1 MSRMFLTAELG
12 VWKPVPDFP
21 GYMVSKD
28 GQVLSVQRGYGWI
41 MSLIRYKRTGH
52 LYVFL
57 YRDRH
62 MCKRYIHDLVLIAW
76 HRKPV
81 SGEECRHFNG
91 NPEDNR
97 LENLAW
103 GTRQDNADDRVKHG
117 RSPYGENS
125 PMHKLTEAQVLD
137 IRTRVATTSLR
148 SLAREFGV
156 SHTCIRRAANGMNW
170 SYL

>member
-41 MSLIRYKRTGH
+41 MSPIERKRSGH

-57 YRDRH
+57 YRDRIKH
-62 MCKRYIHDLVLIAW
+62 KKYIHELVLITW
-76 HRKPV
+76 NRPPMP
-81 SGEECRHFNG
+81 GEECRHLNG
-91 NPEDNR
+91 NPKDNR

-103 GTRQDNADDRVKHG
+103 GTVQDNANDKIRHG
-117 RSPYGENS
+117 RSGRGETH
-125 PMHKLTEAQVLD
+125 PLHKLTEKQVLE
-137 IRTRVATTSLR
+137 IRQRIGTETLR
-148 SLAREFGV
+148 DLGKEYGV
-156 SHTCIRRAANGMNW
+156 SHTCIRRAGNGMNW
-170 SYL
+170 GYL